1 MEQLKYKLSTALS
14 VLFIIFSFAVGAQ
27 NISKGAGVLYT
38 NGVPGTTP
46 RPQFDP
52 EFAINLSNGYIYQW
66 NRSRAVWNY
75 IGSGIGKHN
84 SNNAPV
90 TAPQYSDPLFLI
102 NNSNDLYFYTGTSWV
117 CINCNID
124 TDDQTLSI
132 DKDTL
137 TISEGNSVILPGE
150 VSNLNLI
157 APLPFSP
164 TKGDIA
170 LKQVDVNG
178 SKVFYAFDGVSW
190 VEGGMF
196 LDTLNVATINIVDD
210 AVTFDKTQ
218 NINTNR
224 ILGRYSAGSGNI
236 QEIKV
241 GGGLAINNDT
251 LIATG
256 IPSSIFY
263 QFIRENG
270 VVENQRSILSF
281 INSND
286 IVFSATDDPGIEN
299 ETEIRATIQLDAVD
313 STKVNNG
320 SLSLRDLSQD
330 GAASGDVIKW
340 DGTKWVTNPDL
351 NSGNTDLSFNGDTL
365 RSSSG
370 TDVRIISGTGI
381 STTSNSSS
389 ITITNSSPDQVV
401 SITGG
406 GINSIS
412 GTYPSFTVTGTEV
425 DGSVTNEIQQI
436 DTFSLSGN
444 ILRVSLS
451 SDNVPAKSV
460 DLSPYVNVATD
471 LSFNLDTLRSSTG
484 TDVRIIAG
492 TGMTTSSTSSGI
504 TINNAGDLSNTNEL
518 QNLSYN
524 VATSALTISGGTGTA
539 IPIFLG
545 ATGVDGER
553 GLVPK
558 PFAGEDTYFLR
569 GDGQWWNIAD
579 QLLTNEGSLT
589 VGAGASN
596 TSLIQSNT
604 SGSTAV
610 TIQAG
615 TGLSISEAGNTI
627 TLTNSAPDQTVSI
640 TGAGINNVTGTY
652 PSFTI
657 TGTEVDGSVT
667 NEIQQIDTF
676 SLSSNII
683 RISLSSDN
691 VPAKT
696 IDLSPY
702 VNVGTDLSF
711 NGDTLRSST
720 GTDVRVISGTG
731 ISTSSTASGI
741 TINNTAPDQTVVLNS
756 GTGISASGTYPN
768 FTITNTAPDQT
779 VSISSG
785 SGISVSG
792 TYPSFTVTN
801 TGDTNAAD
809 DITGTLGST
818 QIPYATGA
826 QTVSSEAAL
835 SYTAASNTLTIGETG
850 GVGTL
855 AFADTSTTTALISVK
870 GTRFLHTIDNRSST
884 IDLGHLFLGY
894 GSGSTTASGQR
905 SIGIGNRALSS
916 VSGGINDIIAIGASS
931 MGSYLSGGS
940 VIAIGSGAMANR
952 TGGSSIVAIGQ
963 SAVGGSGTSGSV
975 VGIGAL
981 ALSVSTGTALVA
993 VGTGAMEKSTT
1004 GTSSV
1009 AIGSSALGSSV
1020 FTGSQ
1025 TVAIGPEAMRFA
1037 QSSSNNVAIGANALR
1052 NGRAAS
1058 GNVAI
1063 GSDAGFGVRAG
1074 SNNTLIGYQTAYNS
1088 DSTLSNSI
1096 LIGYQAGYNETQS
1109 NRLYIENS
1117 NSTTPL
1123 IGGDFSTNQVGVNI
1137 AHASLAAAL
1146 HAKGNGSTSSTFT
1159 LRADNSQDSVIISAR
1174 DDRRVGIN
1182 TSSPQEELDVNGNIK
1197 LNSFAPTPATIAAYN
1212 STNVLSKLLVGSGL
1226 TINGDT
1232 LKSTGGSGNT
1242 NLAFTGTSSPVTL
1255 TSSTGTDVTITAGTG
1270 VSLSATATDVTITN
1284 SSPDQTVSITNGGG
1298 ISVSGTYPNFTLT
1311 ATDDSATNEGS
1322 LTVGAGTGTTSLINS
1337 NTSGSTAVT
1346 IEAGTGIGISESGST
1361 ITLTNSGD
1369 LSNTNEIQNLS
1380 YTAATGAI
1388 GISGGGSG
1396 TTIPVMTSTVRGL
1409 VPDGDGTGTDEFLRE
1424 DGSWAVIPDA
1434 STTVTGLVNQTA
1446 QSFSGLK
1453 QFTDNAVVGESG
1465 TSGILALTTGTVG
1478 EDVFVTTG
1486 TGGAWTMTLPTNDG
1500 NNNQVLRTDGLGV
1513 TSWASIDS
1521 NYITNGSISLLD
1533 LQQDGAASGEVIKWN
1548 GTRWITDTDN
1558 AGGVADGD
1566 KGDITV
1572 SSSGTVWSIDAS
1584 AVGNSE
1590 LASNAVDS
1598 TKIVNGGISL
1608 LDLQQDGA
1616 ATGEVIKWN
1625 GTRWITDTDNSGGAP
1640 AWSSL
1645 TAPSGN
1651 LSLAHGANTTNFT
1664 FNSVTTQDAFTLSS
1678 TSLTSG
1684 SIMKIESNGTAAI
1697 SNQTGLEI
1705 ALSGASSGSPI
1716 TYGSTIVNSHTGGGA
1731 SANYGISST
1740 AVNAEENC
1748 AVRADAYG
1756 GSMNYGVYSSA
1767 VSSAVNEAWGV
1778 FSSVTGD
1785 GVSYGVYASAGSSN
1799 DNYAIYADARN
1810 GDFDNYAIYTDLGDI
1825 RFGDLASAGNRIVG
1839 ASSFGLLS
1847 VITPS
1852 TGLSLSGGNLTAT
1865 DASVSNEGSLS
1876 VAAGGSNDS
1885 QITSNTSGSSAI
1897 VISGG
1902 SNVTV
1907 TESGNTITIASSGGS
1922 GVSVISPSNITVT
1935 QNNYNPTG
1943 WSTATHVFL
1952 TSSTEVGITGFQQGN
1967 DGDIKR
1973 ITNRG
1978 SNNIY
1983 IPGNHPSSGASKRV
1997 NVSTDYVLRPKES
2010 IEMAYS
2016 GTDSLWYIVGDKS
2029 KCSSCVEYSWSAA
2042 SVTAGDNSDISQVA
2056 INSGT
2061 ATTAVVT
2068 SSGLPRPSLSLSTA
2082 ALSNGGAAVGFPKTT
2097 NAIGYYDSTRVC
2109 FSAYLTLQDTSD
2121 ATNAFIAGITLVP
2134 LVTSTAAAH
2143 ENNSISISYTHSNNG
2158 GRWYGKTVSS
2168 TGTTTEV
2175 DLGIKMVDDRAYL
2188 LEICLDKNANEARF
2202 YINGVLKGVLTA
2214 TMPSATTISGRAQIH
2229 KTAGTTARLLRV
2241 HSMKAYAE

>member
-14 VLFIIFSFAVGAQ
+14 VLFIILSFALNAQ
-27 NISKGAGVLYT
+27 NIVKGAGVLYT
-38 NGVPGTTP
+38 NGVPSTTP

-66 NRSRAVWNY
+66 NRSRAAWNY

-90 TAPQYSDPLFLI
+90 AVPQHSDPLFLI
-102 NNSNDLYFYTGTSWV
+102 NNLNQLYYYSGGWN
-117 CINCNID
+117 CINCFVD
-124 TDDQTLSI
+124 TDNQNLSLSNDTLSIEDGNFVLLDTLNLQTLSI

-137 TISEGNSVILPGE
+137 TISEGNSIVLPGE
-150 VSNLNLI
+150 VSDLNLI

-178 SKVFYAFDGVSW
+178 SKVFYAFDGINW

-224 ILGRYSAGSGNI
+224 ILGRYSSGSGNI

-256 IPSSIFY
+256 VPSSIFY

-330 GAASGDVIKW
+330 GAANGDVIKW

-406 GINSIS
+406 GINSVS

-444 ILRVSLS
+444 TLRVSLS

-460 DLSPYVNVATD
+460 DLSPYVNVGTD

-492 TGMTTSSTSSGI
+492 TGITTSSTSSGI
-504 TINNAGDLSNTNEL
+504 TINNSGDLSNTNEL

-579 QLLTNEGSLT
+579 QLLTNEGALT

-676 SLSSNII
+676 SLSSNIV

-785 SGISVSG
+785 TGISVSG

-801 TGDTNAAD
+801 TGDTNAGD
-809 DITGTLGST
+809 DITGTGASGRV
-818 QIPYATGA
+818 PYFTGA
-826 QTVSSEAAL
+826 QTVSSTDSLVWDNTDKWFLVNAGKTQYDAAL
-835 SYTAASNTLTIGETG
+835 SVNGAGVFQSQRKDTVGAKLIILDAGYPRIRLGQRGSHFVDLESPSSGKITYKNDVNGQTFFDVSNSTSGARLNSITSGGVNGTTYSAFTLFANLYGISTSNPAFNLVTFRNSGAAIDVEKIAVYNGEDG
-850 GVGTL
+850 RVVINGGGSGLLGVGT
-855 AFADTSTTTALISVK
+855 TSP
-870 GTRFLHTIDNRSST
+870 
-884 IDLGHLFLGY
+884 
-894 GSGSTTASGQR
+894 
-905 SIGIGNRALSS
+905 
-916 VSGGINDIIAIGASS
+916 
-931 MGSYLSGGS
+931 
-940 VIAIGSGAMANR
+940 
-952 TGGSSIVAIGQ
+952 
-963 SAVGGSGTSGSV
+963 SAKNH
-975 VGIGAL
+975 I
-981 ALSVSTGTALVA
+981 
-993 VGTGAMEKSTT
+993 
-1004 GTSSV
+1004 
-1009 AIGSSALGSSV
+1009 
-1020 FTGSQ
+1020 
-1025 TVAIGPEAMRFA
+1025 
-1037 QSSSNNVAIGANALR
+1037 
-1052 NGRAAS
+1052 
-1058 GNVAI
+1058 
-1063 GSDAGFGVRAG
+1063 
-1074 SNNTLIGYQTAYNS
+1074 
-1088 DSTLSNSI
+1088 
-1096 LIGYQAGYNETQS
+1096 
-1109 NRLYIENS
+1109 
-1117 NSTTPL
+1117 
-1123 IGGDFSTNQVGVNI
+1123 
-1137 AHASLAAAL
+1137 
-1146 HAKGNGSTSSTFT
+1146 KGNGTTSSTFT
-1159 LRADNSQDSVIISAR
+1159 FRADNSQDSVIISAR

-1197 LNSFAPTPATIAAYN
+1197 LNTFAPTPATIAAYN

-1270 VSLSATATDVTITN
+1270 VSLSATATDLTITN

-1380 YTAATGAI
+1380 YTASTGAI

-1453 QFTDNAVVGESG
+1453 QFTDHAVIGESG
-1465 TSGILALTTGTVG
+1465 TSGILALTTGTVW
-1478 EDVFVTTG
+1478 EDVFITTG
-1486 TGGAWTMTLPTNDG
+1486 SGGAWTMTLPVNDG
-1500 NNNQVLRTDGLGV
+1500 NSNQVLRTDGLGV

-1521 NYITNGSISLLD
+1521 ALITNGAISLLD
-1533 LQQDGAASGEVIKWN
+1533 IQQDGAASGEVIKWN

-1572 SSSGTVWSIDAS
+1572 SSSGTVWDIDAS

-1625 GTRWITDTDNSGGAP
+1625 GTRWITDTDNSGGTP

-1664 FNSVTTQDAFTLSS
+1664 FNSITTQDAFTLSS

-1716 TYGSTIVNSHTGGGA
+1716 TYGSTIVNSHTGGSS

-1740 AVNAEENC
+1740 AINAGENH
-1748 AVRADAYG
+1748 AIRADAYG
-1756 GSMNYGVYSSA
+1756 GSMNYGVYSAA
-1767 VSSAVNEAWGV
+1767 VSSAGNEAWGV
-1778 FSSVTGD
+1778 FSSATGD
-1785 GVSYGVYASAGSSN
+1785 GTSYGVYASAGSSDN
-1799 DNYAIYADARN
+1799 NYAIYADARN

-1967 DGDIKR
+1967 DGEIKR

-1997 NVSTDYVLRPKES
+1997 NVSTDHVLRPKES
-2010 IEMAYS
+2010 IEMVYS
-2016 GTDSLWYIVGDKS
+2016 GTDSLWYIVGDES

-2042 SVTAGDNSDISQVA
+2042 SVTAGDNSEISQVA

-2061 ATTAVVT
+2061 TTTAVVT

-2082 ALSNGGAAVGFPKTT
+2082 SLSNGGAAVGFPKTT

-2109 FSAYLTLQDTSD
+2109 FSAYLTLQDTSN
-2121 ATNAFIAGITLVP
+2121 ATDAFIAGITLVP